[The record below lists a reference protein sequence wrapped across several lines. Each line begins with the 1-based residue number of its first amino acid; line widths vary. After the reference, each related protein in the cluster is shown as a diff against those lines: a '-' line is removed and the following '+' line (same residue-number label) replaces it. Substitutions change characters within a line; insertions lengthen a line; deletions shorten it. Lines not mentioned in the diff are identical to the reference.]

1 MVAIARRYPIRVY
14 LILVYVI
21 ALLVFAIPLLSSSG
35 LGILP
40 FELPG
45 AAPFILLSAI
55 SLAVVA
61 FVVTRWAD
69 GPAGTRDLRSRVFR
83 FRVSPLWYVAALA
96 LLPGSA
102 LLAAVVAQG
111 TRPLTNLAAQPAVLG
126 SAAISLLVAFLLVNW
141 WEEAGWTGFVLHRLL
156 GRVHPVA
163 ASVVTTWM
171 QATLHLPLVFI
182 ADGVTEGRVPPG
194 DYWFYFVALFV
205 LPIPVRI
212 IITWLYNVS
221 GRSVPIVGLFH
232 AGLGIAT
239 GSALVPQIAPGFQT
253 AWVYAAFAIVAAIIL
268 AATRGQLGLKTGSE
282 PAGGEATAAA

>member
-1 MVAIARRYPIRVY
+1 MAAIARRYPIRTY

-40 FELPG
+40 IELPG

-69 GPAGTRDLRSRVFR
+69 GAAGMRELRSRVFR
-83 FRVSPLWYVAALA
+83 FRVSPVWYVAAVV
-96 LLPGSA
+96 LLPGTA
-102 LLAAVVAQG
+102 LVAAVVAQG
-111 TRPLTNLAAQPAVLG
+111 VRPLTNLAAQPAVLVT
-126 SAAISLLVAFLLVNW
+126 AAISLLVAFLLVNW

-156 GRVHPVA
+156 GRMHPIS
-163 ASVVTTWM
+163 ASVVTTWL

-182 ADGVTEGRVPPG
+182 AGGVTEGRVPPG

-205 LPIPVRI
+205 LPIPVRL
-212 IITWLYNVS
+212 IITWLYNAS

-239 GSALVPQIAPGFQT
+239 GSAFLPDIAPGFQT
-253 AWVYAAFAIVAAIIL
+253 AWVYAAFAVLAAIIL
-268 AATRGQLGLKTGSE
+268 AVTRGQLGLKRDHE
-282 PAGGEATAAA
+282 PSTGEAVAAA